1 MSTKVNIPGLGG
13 IAAVMALLMALVSP
27 AVHAVG
33 LNLTPVYPDVTTF
46 GTTMTNTWTPE
57 QCFRSN
63 GNPVDCSSGQVDPSK
78 TIAASGVFTIA
89 GTTMVLTDG
98 STFFPVSGGNYN
110 LTANFDSS
118 GIFTGGTLLATGT
131 TSDPAWQSGTIISA
145 GLTAFGFSGNGSA
158 GTFEFEFNDPAMTGD
173 MAAYWGGYS
182 GVIASTTNMSP
193 AYTGDWDPSLNNNP
207 NFWMQ
212 SFSATGNV
220 DTFVPVPAA
229 VWLFGSGL
237 VGLAGFARRRRRGKA

>member
-13 IAAVMALLMALVSP
+13 IAAVMALLMALVAP

-33 LNLTPVYPDVTTF
+33 LNLTPGYPDLTTF
-46 GTTMTNTWTPE
+46 SATMTNTWTPE

-145 GLTAFGFSGNGSA
+145 GLTAFGFSGNGAA

-173 MAAYWGGYS
+173 MAAYWHGYS

-237 VGLAGFARRRRRGKA
+237 VGLAGFARRRRRVKA